1 MAHLWTFAKPH
12 ARVCRCNNINI
23 TPSAITAAPTP
34 LINSL
39 QASKPREIVTPISL
53 AWAAIALRSNSFM
66 NLWKKSLAVE
76 PTGAA
81 VNFGHLFLRVSAGL
95 MIFYIHGLHKLEGW
109 IAYVQHGTPWT
120 LADEVAG
127 MHMPAP
133 LASAVA
139 ATLVQFVCSLFIV
152 VGLFT
157 RINAALLVCAHSGA
171 ICQNLLASRDPQLA
185 ILYTL
190 VVVTL
195 VFISGGKYS
204 LDARMFAKAET
215 RLT

>member
-1 MAHLWTFAKPH
+1 MST
-12 ARVCRCNNINI
+12 V
-23 TPSAITAAPTP
+23 PSVITAAPT
-34 LINSL
+34 LRINFL
-39 QASKPREIVTPISL
+39 RASKPREIAMPTSS
-53 AWAAIALRSNSFM
+53 AWVAIVLRSNSFM
-66 NLWKKSLAVE
+66 NLLKKSLAVE

-81 VNFGHLFLRVSAGL
+81 ANFGHLFLRVSAGL

-109 IAYVQHGTPWT
+109 IAYLQHGTPWT
-120 LADEVAG
+120 LAEEVAG

-139 ATLVQFVCSLFIV
+139 ATLVQFICSLFIV

-157 RINAALLVCAHSGA
+157 RINAALLVCALSGA

-195 VFISGGKYS
+195 VFLGGGKYS
-204 LDARMFAKAET
+204 LDARISSKAET
-215 RLT
+215 KLSPVN

>member
-1 MAHLWTFAKPH
+1 MPTS
-12 ARVCRCNNINI
+12 
-23 TPSAITAAPTP
+23 SAWVA
-34 LINSL
+34 
-39 QASKPREIVTPISL
+39 IV
-53 AWAAIALRSNSFM
+53 LRSNSFM
-66 NLWKKSLAVE
+66 NLLKKSLTVE

-81 VNFGHLFLRVSAGL
+81 ANFGHLFLRVSAGL

-109 IAYVQHGTPWT
+109 IAYLQHGTPWT
-120 LADEVAG
+120 LAEEVAG

-139 ATLVQFVCSLFIV
+139 ATLVQFICSLFIV

-157 RINAALLVCAHSGA
+157 RINAALLVCALSGA

-195 VFISGGKYS
+195 VFLGGGKYS
-204 LDARMFAKAET
+204 LDARISSKTEIKPPQKS
-215 RLT
+215 